1 MIGAIVFVILII
13 VIFIVFGII
22 LSLGKWSFLIAGFNT
37 MTKEEKEKYDVI
49 SLCKFWGKCMFLF
62 AFCITLF
69 LLSELWEMKI
79 LFNIGFTLI
88 FAITLFMLVYS
99 NTGNRF
105 KK

>member
-1 MIGAIVFVILII
+1 MIVAIVFVILII

-22 LSLGKWSFLIAGFNT
+22 LLLGKGSFLIAGFNT

-49 SLCKFWGKCMFLF
+49 SLCKFWGISMILF
-62 AFCITLF
+62 AFCIILF
-69 LLSELWEMKI
+69 LLSELWKIKI
-79 LFNIGFTLI
+79 LFNIGFVLI

>member
-22 LSLGKWSFLIAGFNT
+22 LSLGKGSFLIAGFNT

-49 SLCKFWGKCMFLF
+49 SLCKFWGISMFLF
-62 AFCITLF
+62 AFCIILF

-79 LFNIGFTLI
+79 LFNIGFVLI

>member
-1 MIGAIVFVILII
+1 MVAGIVVVILII
-13 VIFIVFGII
+13 VIFIVCGII
-22 LSLGKWSFLIAGFNT
+22 LSLGKGAFLIAGFNT

-49 SLCKFWGKCMFLF
+49 SLCKFWGICMFLF
-62 AFCITLF
+62 ALCIILF
-69 LLSELWEMKI
+69 LLSELLEMKI
-79 LFNIGFTLI
+79 LFNIGFVLI